1 MSSTR
6 RDFVLQVGTVIAA
19 ATVGCQ
25 KREPM
30 PSGPLNPAPAS
41 KSPAAEGAGLPQRR
55 LGRTGVQVSALGL
68 GGYHMGQGGSDE
80 DGVRL
85 IRTAI
90 DEGITFIDNCWDYNE
105 GNSETRAGKALADGY
120 RDRVYLMTK
129 LDARKK
135 APALAQLEQSLKR
148 MNTDRIDLVQIHE
161 VIYPNDPERCFAAG
175 GCVEALVEAQKAGK
189 LRHIGFTG
197 HKDPDIHLAMLAA
210 AKKHGFRFD
219 AVQMPLN
226 VLDAHY
232 RSFEKKVLP
241 ELVKDDIAVL
251 GMKSCGSGEVLKS
264 GVVTPE
270 ECIRYALSLPTSVV
284 ISGMESLELL
294 RKNLKIAREFKPLSE
309 SERTELL
316 ARTEPKSRTGEF
328 EPFKTTGKY
337 DGTARNPHWLEE
349 ARL

>member
-1 MSSTR
+1 
-6 RDFVLQVGTVIAA
+6 
-19 ATVGCQ
+19 
-25 KREPM
+25 M
-30 PSGPLNPAPAS
+30 PAGPPNPAPES
-41 KSPAAEGAGLPQRR
+41 KSPSVASGGLPQRR

-68 GGYHMGQGGSDE
+68 GGFHMGQGGSEE
-80 DGVRL
+80 DSIRL
-85 IRTAI
+85 VRTAV
-90 DEGITFIDNCWDYNE
+90 DGGITFLDNCWDYND
-105 GNSETRAGKALADGY
+105 GNSETRMGKALAGGY
-120 RDRVYLMTK
+120 RERVYLMTK
-129 LDARKK
+129 IDGRTK

-148 MNTDRIDLVQIHE
+148 LNTDRIDLVQIHE
-161 VIYPNDPERCFAAG
+161 VIYTNDPERCFAAG
-175 GCVEALVEAQKAGK
+175 GCIEALVEAQKAGK

-219 AVQMPLN
+219 AVQLPLN

-241 ELVKDDIAVL
+241 ELVKEDIAVL
-251 GMKSCGSGEVLKS
+251 GMKSCGAGDVLKS
-264 GVVTPE
+264 GVVSAE

-284 ISGMESLELL
+284 ISGMENLELL
-294 RKNLKIAREFKPLSE
+294 QKNLKLAREFEPLTDG
-309 SERTELL
+309 ERSALL

>member
-1 MSSTR
+1 
-6 RDFVLQVGTVIAA
+6 
-19 ATVGCQ
+19 
-25 KREPM
+25 M
-30 PSGPLNPAPAS
+30 PSGPVNPAPVS
-41 KSPAAEGAGLPQRR
+41 KSPAAAATGLPQRR

-68 GGYHMGQGGSDE
+68 GGFHIGQGGTDE
-80 DGVRL
+80 EGVRL

-90 DEGITFIDNCWDYNE
+90 DEGITFIDNCWDYNQ
-105 GNSETRAGKALADGY
+105 GNSETRVGKALADGY

-241 ELVKDDIAVL
+241 ELVKDDVAVL
-251 GMKSCGSGEVLKS
+251 GMKSCGSGDVLKS
-264 GVVTPE
+264 GVVTAE

-294 RKNLKIAREFKPLSE
+294 QKNLKIAREFKPLSE
-309 SERTELL
+309 SERTALL

>member
-1 MSSTR
+1 
-6 RDFVLQVGTVIAA
+6 
-19 ATVGCQ
+19 
-25 KREPM
+25 M
-30 PSGPLNPAPAS
+30 PSGPLNPAPVS
-41 KSPAAEGAGLPQRR
+41 KSPAAAAAGLPQRR

-68 GGYHMGQGGSDE
+68 GGFHIGQSGSDE

-90 DEGITFIDNCWDYNE
+90 DEGITFIDNCWDYNN

-241 ELVKDDIAVL
+241 ELVKEDIAVL
-251 GMKSCGSGEVLKS
+251 GMKSCGSGDVLKS
-264 GVVTPE
+264 GVVTPD

-294 RKNLKIAREFKPLSE
+294 RKNLKIAREFRPLSE
-309 SERTELL
+309 SERTQLL
-316 ARTEPKSRTGEF
+316 ARTEPKSRSGEF